1 MNIDNILVLAYLFV
15 LSYIFNYV
23 ILLQISAH
31 IYTSIITSL
40 LVITIVDGFNL
51 IDEKDKLCQECRNM
65 NKLLDLQIIENE
77 KLNTAIKAFKKT

>member
-1 MNIDNILVLAYLFV
+1 MNIYNILVLAYLFV